1 MTDASFPFVQL
12 TRDGAVAIV
21 TMNRPDKRN
30 AMGEELL
37 ESLCQVMQ
45 QLSRDESVRAVVVTG
60 AGTVFSSGADR
71 SAIAGLVGEERTR
84 VFAPIG
90 TRLSLL
96 MWKVMDEVIAMPKA
110 VIAAVNGA
118 AAGGGMMLALACDF
132 RVVAE
137 NSLWWLPEIEL
148 GFPLSANSMNML
160 QDHFGSSKAKE
171 IGMAARRLSAQ
182 DLDRMGVTAAITT
195 ASDTLAEAL
204 GLARRIAAFEP
215 SAVAAVKRR
224 AHERPSHALATR
236 C

>member
-1 MTDASFPFVQL
+1 MREAEVMATDASLPFVQL
-12 TRDGAVAIV
+12 TLDGPVAIV
-21 TMNRPDKRN
+21 TMDRADKRN

-37 ESLCQVMQ
+37 ASLYQVMQ

-71 SAIAGLVGEERTR
+71 SAVVGMVGEERAR
-84 VFAPIG
+84 AFAPIG

-96 MWKVMDEVIAMPKA
+96 MWKVMDEVTAMPKA

-132 RVVAE
+132 RIVAE

-148 GFPLSANSMNML
+148 GFPLSGKSMNVL
-160 QDHFGSSKAKE
+160 RDHFGSSKANE

-204 GLARRIAAFEP
+204 ALARKIAAFEP
-215 SAVAAVKRR
+215 SAVATVKRR
-224 AHERPSHALATR
+224 AHERP
-236 C
+236 